1 MIARYLALA
10 VNSERALAD
19 AFAMVGLRHAVEP
32 EMRNAARLH
41 ANGCRTHIEQLRPAV
56 ERYGRARNADGERLR
71 RSVFHGRRLG
81 GFGVLRDV
89 HDLLIL
95 ASSVRASWLVLLQG
109 ACEARDASL
118 EAVCRTCS
126 AETDRQIAW
135 LETKLRHAGA
145 QALTVPNDAWRDVI
159 ASIPDR
165 REIGAV
171 LDLASG
177 PALRRLVPLSPV
189 TGVVVAMMALILA
202 RGFAHLRDGLA

>member
-1 MIARYLALA
+1 MISRYLALT
-10 VNSERALAD
+10 VSSERALAD

-32 EMRNAARLH
+32 EIRNAARLH
-41 ANGCRTHIEQLRPAV
+41 ANGCHAHIEQLRAAV
-56 ERYGRARNADGERLR
+56 ERYGRARNTDGERLR

-81 GFGVLRDV
+81 GFGVLRDL

-95 ASSVRASWLVLLQG
+95 ASSVRTSWLVLLQG

-118 EAVCRTCS
+118 EAACRTCS

-145 QALTVPNDAWRDVI
+145 HALTVPNNAWREVI

-171 LDLASG
+171 LDLVPG
-177 PALRRLVPLSPV
+177 PALRRLAPLSPLA
-189 TGVVVAMMALILA
+189 GVLVAMMALLLA
-202 RGFAHLRDGLA
+202 RGLSHLRDGFA